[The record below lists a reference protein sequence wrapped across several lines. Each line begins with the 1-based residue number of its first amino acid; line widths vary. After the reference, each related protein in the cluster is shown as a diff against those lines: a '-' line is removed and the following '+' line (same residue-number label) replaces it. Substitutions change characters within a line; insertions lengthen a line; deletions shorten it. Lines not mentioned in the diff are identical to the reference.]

1 MPPVSFLSV
10 GVLTDRNKLVRLTSW
25 LVRHQ
30 PGRSQNNRLCQT
42 VSSEVK
48 FIKMRSIWKGSIGF
62 GLVNIPVKLF
72 SGVQSSHLDLDM
84 LDERDHEK
92 IRFLRVN
99 EKTHKE
105 VPFDKIVKGYFLKDR
120 YIVLDKHDLE
130 EAAPEKTKIIEL
142 ENFVDIQD
150 INPIYYET
158 SYYSEPE
165 KQGRKAYALL
175 LKALVKSKKAGVARF
190 VLRNTENLCVIHPM
204 DDVIVITK
212 IRFQQEIRSLSEIN
226 KVGDINITKK
236 EMDVGLALIK
246 QYSSSFDLGA
256 FKDEYSD
263 ELLKIIKA
271 KAKGK
276 RATVKKMKP
285 QKAVSDDLYDQLMES
300 LGTKKGA

>member
-1 MPPVSFLSV
+1 
-10 GVLTDRNKLVRLTSW
+10 
-25 LVRHQ
+25 
-30 PGRSQNNRLCQT
+30 
-42 VSSEVK
+42 
-48 FIKMRSIWKGSIGF
+48 MRSIWKGSIGF

-72 SGVQSSHLDLDM
+72 SGVENSHLDLDM

>member
-1 MPPVSFLSV
+1 
-10 GVLTDRNKLVRLTSW
+10 
-25 LVRHQ
+25 
-30 PGRSQNNRLCQT
+30 
-42 VSSEVK
+42 
-48 FIKMRSIWKGSIGF
+48 MRSIWKGSIGF

-72 SGVQSSHLDLDM
+72 SGVQNSHLDLDM

-158 SYYSEPE
+158 SYYTEPE
-165 KQGRKAYALL
+165 KQGKKAYALL

-204 DDVIVITK
+204 ENVIVVTK

-226 KVGDINITKK
+226 KVEDINITKK

-246 QYSSSFDLGA
+246 QYSSAFDLGA

-263 ELLKIIKA
+263 ELFKIIKA

-285 QKAVSDDLYDQLMES
+285 QKAVSDDLYEQLMES
-300 LGTKKGA
+300 LGAKKGA